1 MGLWILLGLV
11 AVGFFYVFWYEPQRL
26 VGRQVSLPLPGLP
39 ADLAGF
45 TILHLSDLHSRR
57 WGRLERRLV
66 AWLKKWPEPPD
77 LVVMTGDFVAHN
89 AGIEVNYR
97 IFRELSARYGKFAV
111 LGNNDTEPEI
121 DTARLVA
128 RLREAGVQVLVNESR
143 RLEVA
148 PLLAQEGPGE
158 VAGVPLWVVGLDT
171 PYPALLGRPFRFP
184 LEKALRG
191 VPPDAFILLLA
202 HTPDALTEARKSAV
216 DLLLVGHTHGG
227 QLCLPWI
234 GPLSAN
240 LRRYGREYA
249 AGVFRDGELVMHVS
263 RGVGTSVVPGRA
275 FCPPEV
281 VLLRLCRANEP
292 D

>member
-1 MGLWILLGLV
+1 MGFWILPGLV
-11 AVGFFYVFWYEPQRL
+11 AVVLVYVFWYEPQRL
-26 VGRQVSLPLPGLP
+26 VGRQVVLPLPDLPPALEGLT
-39 ADLAGF
+39 L
-45 TILHLSDLHSRR
+45 LHLSDLHSRR
-57 WGRLERRLV
+57 WGRLERRLE
-66 AWLKKWPEPPD
+66 AWLENLPEPPD
-77 LVVMTGDFVAHN
+77 LVVMTGDFVARN

-97 IFRELSARYGKFAV
+97 IFRALSARYGKFAV

-128 RLREAGVQVLVNESR
+128 RLRAAGVQVLVNESR
-143 RLEVA
+143 RLD
-148 PLLAQEGPGE
+148 

-171 PYPALLGRPFRFP
+171 PYPALLGLPFRFP

-191 VPPDAFILLLA
+191 VPEDAFILLLA

-216 DLLLVGHTHGG
+216 NLLLVGHTHGG

-249 AGVFRDGELVMHVS
+249 AGVFREGNLVMHVS

-281 VLLRLCRANEP
+281 VLLRLVRENKSP
-292 D
+292 